1 MINTFNDRW
10 YLILQ
15 VISVRIS
22 STKISAKLTNLLYIF
37 TEHVKNVPFAF
48 TYSKMSS
55 VELRGRMITVAIDN
69 RGL

>member
-15 VISVRIS
+15 V
-22 STKISAKLTNLLYIF
+22 ISAKLTNLLYIF